1 MKVYCL
7 QHARAERGCIYD
19 LVLVSKCGKGPILV
33 ETYGIDTVMDNLDKN
48 LMTMSKTVYG
58 KEFSEIYKDFTV
70 WINEA
75 YESYAKGSSDTGN

>member
-1 MKVYCL
+1 MQQYL
-7 QHARAERGCIYD
+7 HADDCSYIEAGCITEY
-19 LVLVSKCGKGPILV
+19 LV

-70 WINEA
+70 WINET
-75 YESYAKGSSDTGN
+75 YESYAKGSSDTSN